1 MSNNI
6 EGKVVVIT
14 GASSRLGEAT
24 ARLLSAQGASV
35 VLGARR
41 VDRIQS
47 LADELPGSGGKALA
61 VATDV
66 TQCDQVQRLIDPAVK
81 TSGLASRKTSPSWT
95 QTMTSTTNSMPRTPP
110 STAATA
116 SGSQP
121 HNEL

>member
-6 EGKVVVIT
+6 EGKVVVIK

-24 ARLLSAQGASV
+24 ARLLSVQDASV

-47 LADELPGSGGKALA
+47 LADELTRSGGKALA

-81 TSGLASRKTSPSWT
+81 ISGQAASRKTSPSWT
-95 QTMTSTTNSMPRTPP
+95 QARTSTTNSMTRTAP
-110 STAATA
+110 STAATPQA
-116 SGSQP
+116 SPATS
-121 HNEL
+121 

>member
-6 EGKVVVIT
+6 EGKVVVIK

-24 ARLLSAQGASV
+24 ARLLSVQDASV

-47 LADELPGSGGKALA
+47 LADELTRSGGKALA

-81 TSGLASRKTSPSWT
+81 ISGQAASRKTSPSWT
-95 QTMTSTTNSMPRTPP
+95 QARTSTTNSMTRTAP
-110 STAATA
+110 STAATPQA
-116 SGSQP
+116 SSATS
-121 HNEL
+121 